1 MSKKPIEKQF
11 LKFVLPSMLTMLLS
25 GLYTIV
31 DGIFVGYAVGD
42 VGLAGM
48 GIVWP
53 VTALLMAL
61 GMGIGVGG
69 SVVMSTYRGAGE
81 DQKANQARANTILL
95 LLTASVVLTLALVL
109 LNPMI
114 LRALGAKGAVYD
126 ASIAYIH
133 VIALGGSMQILAS
146 GLIPIIRNSH
156 QTVQAMLIMGG
167 GLIANITLDALF
179 TIVIPWGLRG
189 AALATIL
196 GQALTVVCS
205 IICLWRQKEHKI
217 RRTDFVPDKQ
227 MVARTIKIGVSP
239 FGLSLMPPLITVFYN
254 WQCLAYGGTLAVSAY
269 AVINYFTSSVL
280 LLLEGIG
287 EGIQPLISFCN
298 GAKDYKTMVK
308 IRNKG
313 LWAILV
319 FSVVFLLITIPA
331 RTMLSRL
338 FSTSGETAGI
348 IYSALPILCIA
359 FPMMGLGKL
368 FTSYFY
374 ACGETR
380 FSALLVYC
388 DPIIFTPISL
398 FVLPRIFDLSGI
410 WMSLPSAQAI
420 IMILLAVLLIRHTQK
435 YKRLEV
441 ACFEQ
446 QVKVRN
452 GQLL

>member
-1 MSKKPIEKQF
+1 MSKQPIEKQF

-42 VGLAGM
+42 IGLAGM

-81 DQKANQARANTILL
+81 HEKANQARANTFMLL
-95 LLTASVVLTLALVL
+95 LFASVVITILLVL
-109 LNPMI
+109 LNPAI
-114 LRALGAKGAVYD
+114 LRALGAEGEVYD
-126 ASIAYIH
+126 AAIAYIH
-133 VIALGGSMQILAS
+133 VIAVGGSMQILAS

-156 QTVQAMLIMGG
+156 QTMPAMLIMCA
-167 GLIANITLDALF
+167 GLVANITLDALL

-196 GQALTVVCS
+196 GQGLTVICS
-205 IICLWRQKEHKI
+205 VICLWRQKEHKI
-217 RRTDFVPDKQ
+217 RRTDFVTNKQ
-227 MVARTIKIGVSP
+227 MMIRTIKIGVSP
-239 FGLSLMPPLITVFYN
+239 FGLSLMPPLITVFNN

-269 AVINYFTSSVL
+269 AVINYFISSVL

-287 EGIQPLISFCN
+287 EGMQPLISFCN
-298 GAKDYKTMVK
+298 GAKDYKSMVK

-313 LWAILV
+313 LMAILV
-319 FSVVFLLITIPA
+319 FSVVFLLCTIPA
-331 RTMLSRL
+331 RTLIPEL
-338 FSTSGETAGI
+338 FSTSPETTAI
-348 IYSALPILCIA
+348 IGSALPILCIA

-374 ACGETR
+374 ACGETK
-380 FSALLVYC
+380 FSTLLVYC
-388 DPIIFTPISL
+388 DPIILTPVCL
-398 FVLPRIFDLSGI
+398 FILPRIWDLKGI
-410 WMSLPSAQAI
+410 WMALPSAQVLV
-420 IMILLAVLLIRHTQK
+420 MLLLATLLVRHTAK

-441 ACFEQ
+441 
-446 QVKVRN
+446 V
-452 GQLL
+452 

>member
-1 MSKKPIEKQF
+1 MNTQPIEKQF

-31 DGIFVGYAVGD
+31 DGIFVGFSVGD

-69 SVVMSTYRGAGE
+69 SVVMSTFRGAGE
-81 DQKANQARANTILL
+81 DKKANQARANTFILL
-95 LLTASVVLTLALVL
+95 IAVSAVITVLLVL
-109 LNPMI
+109 LNPTI
-114 LRALGAKGAVYD
+114 LRALGAEGEVYD
-126 ASIAYIH
+126 AAIAYIH
-133 VIALGGSMQILAS
+133 VIAVGGSMQILAS

-156 QTVQAMLIMGG
+156 RTVQAMLIMCV
-167 GLIANITLDALF
+167 GLVANITLDALL

-196 GQALTVVCS
+196 GQSLTVMLSV
-205 IICLWRQKEHKI
+205 ICLWRQKEHKI
-217 RRTDFVPDKQ
+217 RRTDFVPNKQ
-227 MVARTIKIGVSP
+227 IMVRTVKIGISP
-239 FGLSLMPPLITVFYN
+239 FGLSLMPPLITVFNN

-287 EGIQPLISFCN
+287 EGMQPLISFCN
-298 GAKDYKTMVK
+298 GAGDFKTMVK

-313 LWAILV
+313 LLAILV
-319 FSVVFLLITIPA
+319 FSVAFLFFTIPA
-331 RTMLSRL
+331 RTLIPQL
-338 FSTSGETAGI
+338 FSTSPETTAI
-348 IYSALPILCIA
+348 IGSALPILCIA

-374 ACGETR
+374 ACGETI
-380 FSALLVYC
+380 FSTLLVYC
-388 DPIIFTPISL
+388 DPVILTPICL
-398 FVLPRIFDLSGI
+398 FILPRIWDLKGI
-410 WMSLPSAQAI
+410 WMALPSAQALV
-420 IMILLAVLLIRHTQK
+420 MILLTILLVKHTTK

-441 ACFEQ
+441 
-446 QVKVRN
+446 V
-452 GQLL
+452 

>member
-1 MSKKPIEKQF
+1 MSNRPIEKQF

-31 DGIFVGYAVGD
+31 DGIFVGFAVGD

-53 VTALLMAL
+53 VTAFLMAL

-69 SVVMSTYRGAGE
+69 SVVMSTRRGAGE
-81 DQKANQARANTILL
+81 NEKANQARANIIILL
-95 LLTASVVLTLALVL
+95 LIASAVVTVLLVL

-114 LRALGAKGAVYD
+114 LRALGAEGEVYD
-126 ASIAYIH
+126 AAIAYIH
-133 VIALGGSMQILAS
+133 VIAVGGSMQILAS

-156 QTVQAMLIMGG
+156 QTVPAMLIMCV
-167 GLIANITLDALF
+167 GLVANITLDALL

-196 GQALTVVCS
+196 GQALTVILSV
-205 IICLWRQKEHKI
+205 ICLWRQKEHKI

-227 MVARTIKIGVSP
+227 MMIRTIKIGFSP
-239 FGLSLMPPLITVFYN
+239 FGLSLMPPLITVFNN

-287 EGIQPLISFCN
+287 EGMQPLISFCN
-298 GAKDYKTMVK
+298 GAGDFKTMVK

-313 LWAILV
+313 FLAISG
-319 FSVVFLLITIPA
+319 FSVAFFLFTIPA
-331 RTMLSRL
+331 RTLIPQL
-338 FSTSGETAGI
+338 FSTSSETTAI
-348 IYSALPILCIA
+348 IGSALPILCIA

-374 ACGETR
+374 ACGETK
-380 FSALLVYC
+380 FSTILVYC
-388 DPIIFTPISL
+388 DPIILTPICL
-398 FVLPRIFDLSGI
+398 FILPRIWGLKGI
-410 WMSLPSAQAI
+410 WMALPSAQALV
-420 IMILLAVLLIRHTQK
+420 MILLVILLTKHTAK
-435 YKRLEV
+435 YKSLEV
-441 ACFEQ
+441 
-446 QVKVRN
+446 V
-452 GQLL
+452 

>member
-1 MSKKPIEKQF
+1 MPKQPIEKQF
-11 LKFVLPSMLTMLLS
+11 FKFVLPSMLTMLLS

-53 VTALLMAL
+53 VTALLMAV

-69 SVVMSTYRGAGE
+69 SVVMSTHRGAGE
-81 DQKANQARANTILL
+81 NEKANQARANTIILL
-95 LLTASVVLTLALVL
+95 LIASVGITVFLLL

-114 LRALGAKGAVYD
+114 LRALGAQGAVYD
-126 ASIAYIH
+126 AAISYIH
-133 VIALGGSMQILAS
+133 VIAVGGSMQILAS

-156 QTVQAMLIMGG
+156 QTVQAMLIMSV
-167 GLIANITLDALF
+167 GLVANITLDALL

-189 AALATIL
+189 AALATII

-205 IICLWRQKEHKI
+205 VICLWRQKEHKI
-217 RRTDFVPDKQ
+217 RRADFVLDKKM
-227 MVARTIKIGVSP
+227 MVRTIKIGASP
-239 FGLSLMPPLITVFYN
+239 FGLSLMPPLLTVFNN

-269 AVINYFTSSVL
+269 AVINYFISSVL

-287 EGIQPLISFCN
+287 EGMQPLISFCN
-298 GAKDYKTMVK
+298 GAKDFKAMVK

-313 LWAILV
+313 LFTILA
-319 FSVVFLLITIPA
+319 FSTVFLLITIPA
-331 RTMLSRL
+331 RTMLAQL
-338 FSTSGETAGI
+338 FSTSEETANI

-374 ACGETR
+374 ACGETK

-388 DPIIFTPISL
+388 DPIVFTPICL
-398 FVLPRIFDLSGI
+398 LVLPAIWQLKGI
-410 WMSLPSAQAI
+410 WLSLPSAQILTMLLLA
-420 IMILLAVLLIRHTQK
+420 ILLVKHTRK
-435 YKRLEV
+435 YKRLEAV
-441 ACFEQ
+441 
-446 QVKVRN
+446 
-452 GQLL
+452 

>member
-1 MSKKPIEKQF
+1 MPKQPIEKQF
-11 LKFVLPSMLTMLLS
+11 FKFVLPSMLTMLLS

-53 VTALLMAL
+53 VTALLMAV

-69 SVVMSTYRGAGE
+69 SVVMSTHRGAGE
-81 DQKANQARANTILL
+81 NEKANQARANTIILL
-95 LLTASVVLTLALVL
+95 LIASVGITVFLLL

-114 LRALGAKGAVYD
+114 LRALGAQGAVYD
-126 ASIAYIH
+126 AAISYIH
-133 VIALGGSMQILAS
+133 VIAVGGSMQILAS

-156 QTVQAMLIMGG
+156 QTVQAMLIMSV
-167 GLIANITLDALF
+167 GLVANITLDALL

-189 AALATIL
+189 AALATII

-205 IICLWRQKEHKI
+205 VICLWRQKEHKI
-217 RRTDFVPDKQ
+217 RRADFVLDKKM
-227 MVARTIKIGVSP
+227 MVRTIKIGASP
-239 FGLSLMPPLITVFYN
+239 FGLSLMPPLLTVFNN
-254 WQCLAYGGTLAVSAY
+254 WRCLAYGGTLAVSAY
-269 AVINYFTSSVL
+269 AVINYFISSVL

-287 EGIQPLISFCN
+287 EGMQPLISFCN
-298 GAKDYKTMVK
+298 GAKDFKAMVK

-313 LWAILV
+313 LFTILA
-319 FSVVFLLITIPA
+319 FSTVFLLITIPA
-331 RTMLSRL
+331 RTMLAQL
-338 FSTSGETAGI
+338 FSTSEETAHI

-374 ACGETR
+374 ACGETK

-388 DPIIFTPISL
+388 DPIVFTPICL
-398 FVLPRIFDLSGI
+398 LVLPAIWQLKGI
-410 WMSLPSAQAI
+410 WLSLPSAQILTMLLLA
-420 IMILLAVLLIRHTQK
+420 ILLVKHTRK
-435 YKRLEV
+435 YKRLEAV
-441 ACFEQ
+441 
-446 QVKVRN
+446 
-452 GQLL
+452 